1 VGANSSQGTVMT
13 ISLIILS
20 FNNFESTTYRCITS
34 LGQPDFD
41 EFTITV
47 VDNKSNDGSREKLI
61 SFLLSKNYPKPI
73 LSENNLGFSG
83 GMNLGAFH
91 TSGEWIVLIN
101 SDTVFFDNS
110 LKQLRSVLLNSKEHI
125 VGFLTNA
132 AGTAQEIIKTNDIS
146 EAEKEAAEIHSKST
160 GLEIPLYRA
169 DFFCVAIRRSCWE
182 KLGGLDE
189 SFGRGYYE
197 DVDFCLRA
205 KQEGFTIAMSEDVFI
220 GHTGSASFKHDP
232 SQRDLIKRNKNLLL
246 SRHPNALFLHNRDDN
261 LAALKHYITIIADK
275 PVSAAIL
282 HRVTLR
288 ISRAETNT
296 PKSLIKKV
304 IYIIRLNKIKKV
316 LNKKINSN

>member
-1 VGANSSQGTVMT
+1 MAKTT
-13 ISLIILS
+13 IISLIVLAY
-20 FNNFESTTYRCITS
+20 NHFEKTTKKCLQGLDQYKYDDVE
-34 LGQPDFD
+34 L
-41 EFTITV
+41 TI
-47 VDNKSNDGSREKLI
+47 VDNNSTDGSREI
-61 SFLLSKNYPKPI
+61 LLDFCKSANYPMPV
-73 LSENNLGFSG
+73 LSHRNLGFSG
-83 GMNLGAFH
+83 GMNLGATH
-91 TSGEWIVLIN
+91 SSGTWLVLVN
-101 SDTVFFDNS
+101 SDTIFFGNS
-110 LKQLRSVLLNSKEHI
+110 LKQLRNVLLNSKEHI